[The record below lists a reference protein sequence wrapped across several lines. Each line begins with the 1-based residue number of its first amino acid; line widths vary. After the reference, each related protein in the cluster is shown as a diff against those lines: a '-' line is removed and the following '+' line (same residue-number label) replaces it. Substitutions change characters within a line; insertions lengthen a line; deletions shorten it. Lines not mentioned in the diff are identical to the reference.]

1 MNNNECIICYETHD
15 SINYIHKCG
24 KYKIHKS
31 CLYDWLSSHNDQCI
45 TCRKE
50 LNIGDFILTNDDNEE
65 IEFNLPKE
73 FILEIQNE
81 LSSDSDNTSLSE
93 PSLSDTSVLSNESV
107 EDDSVMCKHKLK
119 ISIIMLF
126 FLFFFLMVSIN
137 SNKK

>member
-45 TCRKE
+45 TCREE
-50 LNIGDFILTNDDNEE
+50 LNMGDFILTNNDNEE
-65 IEFNLPKE
+65 LEFNLPKE
-73 FILEIQNE
+73 VILEIQNE
-81 LSSDSDNTSLSE
+81 LSSNYDNTSLSE
-93 PSLSDTSVLSNESV
+93 SSLSESSLSDTSILSNESV

-126 FLFFFLMVSIN
+126 FLFFF
-137 SNKK
+137 